1 MKHENI
7 KLNFN
12 YEFNNSYH
20 SKTKFIIYK
29 IENTISKK
37 YYIGQ
42 TKRELRHRWNDYKY
56 HLLSPIKKNKK
67 NDCNLK
73 FKNSV
78 QKHFNIIGDL
88 SFLHFT
94 IIEIINPNLSLDE
107 KRIEIDNKEKYWISE
122 YRKLHGKENVYNV
135 MDGGSSFDS
144 GNKISKSKKE
154 FYQTERGKL
163 LKEKLSKIHKGK
175 IISDQHKAIISNVC
189 KQRIGENHPMFGRI
203 GELNPMFG
211 IKHSETSKNKI
222 SKNRKGK
229 NSGIDNKNAKIYD
242 LSNNPLMSPTGELFC
257 VVECCSEFARK
268 HNLLPRSLNKLLNKQ
283 LKTHRKWR
291 LINVEKSNV
300 TYIP

>member
-1 MKHENI
+1 MKHKNL
-7 KLNFN
+7 KWNFN
-12 YEFNNSYH
+12 YEFNNSHH
-20 SKTKFIIYK
+20 SKTKFVIYR

-42 TKRELRHRWNDYKY
+42 TKRELRYRWNSYKY
-56 HLLSPIKKNKK
+56 NLLLPNKN
-67 NDCNLK
+67 NSCNLK

-88 SFLHFT
+88 SFLHFS

-122 YRKLHGKENVYNV
+122 YRKLYGKENVYNV

-154 FYQTERGKL
+154 FYQTEQGKL

-189 KQRIGENHPMFGRI
+189 KQRIGKNHPMFGRN
-203 GELNPMFG
+203 GKLNPMFG
-211 IKHSETSKNKI
+211 IKHSETSKNEM
-222 SKNRKGK
+222 SRNRKGK
-229 NSGIDNKNAKIYD
+229 SSGMDNKNAKIYD
-242 LSNNPLMSPTGELFC
+242 LSNNPLMSPTGELFY

-268 HNLLPRSLNKLLNKQ
+268 YNLSLPSFNKLLNKQ
-283 LKTHRKWR
+283 IKTHRKWR
-291 LINVEKSNV
+291 LINIENK
-300 TYIP
+300 